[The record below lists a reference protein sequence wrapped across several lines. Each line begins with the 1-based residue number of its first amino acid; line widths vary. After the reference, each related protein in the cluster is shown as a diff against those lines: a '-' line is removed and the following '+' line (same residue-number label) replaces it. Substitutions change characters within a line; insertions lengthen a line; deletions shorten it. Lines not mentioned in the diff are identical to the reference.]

1 MMYSKLATTK
11 LTQQQETSVDV
22 KQNSMTYQEAVKLLQ
37 KKDNMCRS
45 C

>member
-22 KQNSMTYQEAVKLLQ
+22 KQNSMTSGSCQIIA
-37 KKDNMCRS
+37 KKRQYVS
-45 C
+45 